1 MNSKHVTLIQQI
13 DTLLRQKQTGNAKSF
28 SQKLNIS
35 RSTLFQYLSVMKERG
50 APIVYSR
57 KNETF
62 FYQEQGHFKIAFK
75 IMSN

>member
-1 MNSKHVTLIQQI
+1 MNKKHVTLIHTI
-13 DTLLRQKQTGNAKSF
+13 DKLIRQEQTGNAKEF

-35 RSTLFQYLSVMKERG
+35 RSTLFQYLGVMKERG

-57 KNETF
+57 KHETF